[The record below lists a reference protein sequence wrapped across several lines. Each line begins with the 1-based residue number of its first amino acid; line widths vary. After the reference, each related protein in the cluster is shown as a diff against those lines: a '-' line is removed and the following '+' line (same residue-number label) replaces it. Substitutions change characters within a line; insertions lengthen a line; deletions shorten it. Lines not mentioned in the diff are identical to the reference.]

1 MLKNECIELVNQG
14 IKTAADKGLTGD
26 LDKNSIPEFSLEVPK
41 NPEFGDAAVNVSKL
55 CRFTKKSPVDTA
67 KIIVKYMAD
76 DEISDSEGFNFDK
89 RNLDKFEVTVVGGYI
104 NFKFKQDALN
114 SSLEDIIVSILKNKE
129 NFGKNN
135 TGNGEKVL
143 LEYVSAN
150 PTGPFHIG
158 HGRWAAMGSTLANVM
173 KFSGYDVFQE
183 FYVNDAGNQINKLG
197 KSLYIRIMQELGK
210 DIDFPHDE
218 EEAKGYYTGEYLI
231 ECAKD
236 FILQNPDKAKEMA
249 EKNLSEAD
257 IETHKEIAQFGK
269 IYMLGKQKALLEKFR
284 THFDN
289 FYFETSLH
297 QRGDVQK
304 CLDTLTEKGYM
315 YEKDGA
321 IYFKSSVFGDDEDR
335 VIKKTDGTYTYLTA
349 DIAYHCDKLKRGF
362 NRLINIWGA
371 DHHGYIPR
379 MRASIEALG
388 YNPDSLVVLLGQL
401 VNLSVN
407 GEQVR
412 MGKRSKMITLDELID
427 DVGVDATRYWM
438 IMRDIDVALDFD
450 IELAK
455 SKTDENPV
463 FYVQYAHARACSILR
478 NAVAE
483 RQDTVNKNV
492 IPPMFEKT
500 ELDNFFENI
509 SKDKLDILWKNN
521 DEAEEIKKLIQKLD
535 EYRSI
540 VINAAKNLTPYII
553 TRYIK
558 ELAAV
563 FHKFYGSTR
572 ILSDNIELSKAKLAI
587 IKAVVCV
594 LKSALDIIGADAPEK
609 M

>member
-1 MLKNECIELVNQG
+1 MLKNECLELVNKG
-14 IKTAADKGLTGD
+14 IKTAVSNGLLGE
-26 LDKNSIPEFSLEVPK
+26 LKESEIPAFNAEVPK
-41 NPEFGDAAVNVSKL
+41 NPEFGDVAVNVAKL
-55 CRFTKKSPVDTA
+55 CKYSKKSPADTA
-67 KIIVKYMAD
+67 KFIVKFMAD
-76 DEISDSEGFNFDK
+76 DEISETEGINFEK
-89 RNLDKFEVTVVGGYI
+89 RNTEKFEITVAGGFI
-104 NFKFKQDALN
+104 NFKFSKNALN
-114 SSLEDIIVSILKNKE
+114 SSLEDIVVSVLKQKE
-129 NFGKNN
+129 NFGRNN
-135 TGNGEKVL
+135 TGNGEKVI

-197 KSLYIRIMQELGK
+197 KSLYIRIMQQLGK
-210 DIDFPHDE
+210 DIDFPQDE
-218 EEAKGYYTGEYLI
+218 EAAKGYYTGEYLI

-236 FILQNPDKAKEMA
+236 FIKQNPEISDELAKN
-249 EKNLSEAD
+249 NLSEAD
-257 IETHKEIAQFGK
+257 FETHKKISQYGK
-269 IYMLGKQKALLEKFR
+269 LYMLDKQKALLENFG

-297 QRGDVQK
+297 ERGDVKK
-304 CLDTLTEKGYM
+304 CLDVLTEKGYM
-315 YEKDGA
+315 YEKNGA
-321 IYFKSSVFGDDEDR
+321 VFFKSSAFGDDEDR
-335 VIKKTDGTYTYLTA
+335 VIKKSDGSYTYLTA
-349 DIAYHCDKLKRGF
+349 DIAYHHDKLKRGF

-412 MGKRSKMITLDELID
+412 MGKRTKMITLDELID

-463 FYVQYAHARACSILR
+463 FYVQYAHARACSVLR
-478 NAVAE
+478 NAVSE
-483 RQDTVNKNV
+483 RQDTVNKTA
-492 IPPMFEKT
+492 IPAIFDKT
-500 ELDNFFENI
+500 ELDNYFENI
-509 SKDKLDILWKNN
+509 SKEDLNELWQN
-521 DEAEEIKKLIQKLD
+521 DEDAEEIKKLVQKLD
-535 EYRSI
+535 EYRTI
-540 VINAAKNLTPYII
+540 VINSAKNLTPYLI
-553 TRYIK
+553 TRYLK

-563 FHKFYGSTR
+563 FHKFYSSVR
-572 ILSDNIELSKAKLAI
+572 ILSGDKNSVKPKLA
-587 IKAVVCV
+587 VVMSVIYV
-594 LKSALDIIGADAPEK
+594 LKSALTLIGANAPEK